1 MYYNQK
7 IPVRD
12 LKELKY
18 KAYEIFGTNR
28 LDNIWDVLDVSLS
41 RIEKDPI
48 QKSLLSVLDNFNR
61 DSGILLNDKF
71 ITIGKLKED
80 LICNKNTAEVFRQ
93 KFYNLIESILLDN
106 KELLLDKFKE
116 SFSIIEKKK
125 KINKKAND

>member
-1 MYYNQK
+1 M
-7 IPVRD
+7 
-12 LKELKY
+12 
-18 KAYEIFGTNR
+18 
-28 LDNIWDVLDVSLS
+28 DNIWDVLDVSLS